1 MKLVIPEDRKLT
13 KKDRRTLRRAFDGL
27 TKPGT
32 IPEKRQ
38 RKLRD
43 LLPEAHKPKQKP
55 NVVFLK
61 GKGKKK

>member
-1 MKLVIPEDRKLT
+1 MKLVIPEDRNLN

-38 RKLRD
+38 RKLKD
-43 LLPEAHKPKQKP
+43 LLPEAHKPKKKP
-55 NVVFLK
+55 GVVFVK
-61 GKGKKK
+61 GKNK

>member
-1 MKLVIPEDRKLT
+1 LKLIIPDNANLN

-38 RKLRD
+38 RKLKD
-43 LLPEAHKPKQKP
+43 LLPEAHKPKKKP
-55 NVVFLK
+55 NVVVVR
-61 GKGKKK
+61 GKK